1 MPNESQITSPVVKAA
16 TALGAGAGS
25 SATAAAAKAADFLPA
40 DLAGW
45 MALAASTA
53 AVLYMLH
60 RLAWLYVAG
69 KWPDGVID
77 HIDGDKGNNR
87 FANLRDVT
95 VSVNGQNQKRAMP
108 HNGCGFLGVTFAKKV
123 QRYRANINIDGR
135 GRSLGYFDTPEEAHA
150 VYLQEKRR
158 HHAGCTI

>member
-53 AVLYMLH
+53 AVLYTLH
-60 RLAWLYVAG
+60 LLAEWYWKKV
-69 KWPDGVID
+69 
-77 HIDGDKGNNR
+77 
-87 FANLRDVT
+87 LRD
-95 VSVNGQNQKRAMP
+95 
-108 HNGCGFLGVTFAKKV
+108 FFV
-123 QRYRANINIDGR
+123 QRGWIGQR
-135 GRSLGYFDTPEEAHA
+135 
-150 VYLQEKRR
+150 K
-158 HHAGCTI
+158 